1 MKFSERLKELRKS
14 KGYTQEYLAKK
25 IGITPGAI
33 GLYEQDRREPDN
45 DTLIALSEVFGVSVD
60 YLLGL
65 DEIPTSI
72 SHYGGQDNDI
82 TFDDFTFAMYKETK
96 DLTDE
101 QKAALL
107 DMAKTLKKMLK
118 KQ

>member
-1 MKFSERLKELRKS
+1 MFKDILIQLRLENKMTQTELANKIGVVKGTIANYESGLRK
-14 KGYTQEYLAKK
+14 
-25 IGITPGAI
+25 
-33 GLYEQDRREPDN
+33 PDN
-45 DTLIALSEVFGVSVD
+45 DKLIALSEVFGVSVD

-65 DEIPTSI
+65 EETPTSI

>member
-1 MKFSERLKELRKS
+1 MKFSERLRELRKS
-14 KGYTQEYLAKK
+14 KGYTQEYLAKT

-45 DTLIALSEVFGVSVD
+45 NTIITLAEVFGVSVD

-65 DEIPTSI
+65 DETPTSI
-72 SHYGGQDNDI
+72 SHHGGQDNNI
-82 TFDDFTFAMYKETK
+82 TFDDFTFAMYEETK

-101 QKAALL
+101 QKEALL
-107 DMAKTLKKMLK
+107 NVAKMLK
-118 KQ
+118 KSK